1 MIRHYCSEKQKN
13 KILHLHLNSVTKQQK
28 KVSINMKKITTR
40 VGTCKTRKQ
49 NITEVF
55 FKGKYDEKMK

>member
-1 MIRHYCSEKQKN
+1 
-13 KILHLHLNSVTKQQK
+13 VTKQQK